1 MLKTDIASD
10 KKEAE
15 NENKQ
20 TKKKIILISK
30 A

>member
-1 MLKTDIASD
+1 MLKTDIASN

-15 NENKQ
+15 NEKKQ

-30 A
+30 V